1 MSPPAQVIS
10 DAVACRVAE
19 SAGERMLHHRI
30 RHEVFVLEQGLF
42 CDDDRDSFDSDPAT
56 VHVLG
61 CLGDE
66 PVGSVRLYPLA
77 EAGLW
82 KGDRLA
88 VLPAFRA
95 LHVGAPLVRFAVR
108 HAGNLG
114 GARMIAQ
121 IQPQNVVMFER
132 LGWRRLGEIAP
143 YAGRPHQPMAIEL
156 SAS

>member
-1 MSPPAQVIS
+1 MPRSAQVIS
-10 DAVACRVAE
+10 DAVTCRVVE
-19 SAGERMLHHRI
+19 SATERALHYRI
-30 RHEVFVLEQGLF
+30 RHDVFVLEQGLF
-42 CDDDRDSFDSDPAT
+42 HGRDRDSFDADPAT

-61 CLGDE
+61 CLGDT
-66 PVGSVRLYPLA
+66 PVGTVRLYPLA

-108 HAGNLG
+108 HAGHLG
-114 GARMIAQ
+114 GARMVAQ

-132 LGWRRLGEIAP
+132 LGWRRYGEIAP
-143 YAGRPHQPMAIEL
+143 YAGRPHQPMTIDL

>member
-1 MSPPAQVIS
+1 MPRSAQVLS
-10 DAVACRVAE
+10 DAVTCRVVASSE
-19 SAGERMLHHRI
+19 ERALHHRI

-42 CDDDRDSFDSDPAT
+42 AGDDRDFLDTDPAT
-56 VHVLG
+56 LHVLG
-61 CLGDE
+61 CLGDD
-66 PVGSVRLYPLA
+66 PVGAVRLYPLA

-108 HAGNLG
+108 QAGALG
-114 GARMIAQ
+114 GLRMVAQ
-121 IQPQNVVMFER
+121 IQPRNVVMFER

-143 YAGRPHQPMAIEL
+143 YAGRAHQPMTVDL
-156 SAS
+156 SPP